1 MQNKSSFNYAEVQ
14 PKDES
19 NSIMRK
25 ICVVTGT
32 RAEYGLLSRL
42 MRMIKDSQMTQLQV
56 IATNMHLS
64 PRFGNTYTEIEKDGF
79 TINYKVPI
87 IDEESS
93 NDSISTVLEMS
104 RGLKGYA
111 EAYRDL
117 KPDML
122 LILGDRYE
130 MLAAATAALIMRI
143 PIAHISGGAISEG
156 AFDDAIRHSITKM
169 SQLHFTEAEDYRRRV
184 IQLGEQP
191 DRVFHVGALGVEN
204 IKKLPLMNKKE
215 IGADIKFKIDKKT
228 ILVTY
233 HPVTLGNHTVE
244 QDITEF
250 MNALSQRP
258 DIRVVF
264 TMPNSDTGSQF
275 IVDAINCF
283 VKENPK
289 RSVAYKSLGV
299 LRYLSVMKEVG
310 AVVGNSSS
318 GLVEVPSFGIPT
330 LNIGDRQKGRLAA
343 DSVLNC
349 DTDCESI
356 LTGLDRVLSPEFMG
370 IASRTQ
376 NPYDKEGTAQAIF
389 DVISTYPL
397 FQLNQKIFYD
407 IKQ

>member
-1 MQNKSSFNYAEVQ
+1 
-14 PKDES
+14 
-19 NSIMRK
+19 MRK

-42 MRMIKDSQMTQLQV
+42 MRMIKDSQETLLQLIV
-56 IATNMHLS
+56 TNMHLS
-64 PRFGNTYTEIEKDGF
+64 SKYGNTYREIENDGF
-79 TINYKVPI
+79 TIDRKVPI
-87 IDEESS
+87 IDENSN
-93 NDSISTVLEMS
+93 NDSLSIVMEMS

-111 EAYRDL
+111 EAYQEL
-117 KPDML
+117 KPDLL

-191 DRVFHVGALGVEN
+191 DRVFNVGALGVEN
-204 IKKLPLMNKKE
+204 IKKLPLMDKE
-215 IGADIKFKIDKKT
+215 EIETDIKFKIDKKT

-250 MNALSQRP
+250 VNALCQRP
-258 DIRVVF
+258 DIRVIF
-264 TMPNSDTGSQF
+264 TMPNSDTGSQA
-275 IVDAINCF
+275 IVDAINDF
-283 VKENPK
+283 VAKNQE

-343 DSVLNC
+343 ESVLNC

-356 LTGLDRVLSPEFMG
+356 LAGLARVLSPEF
-370 IASRTQ
+370 IEVASKSQ
-376 NPYDKEGTAQAIF
+376 NPYDKEGTAKSIF

-397 FQLNQKIFYD
+397 KELNQKHFYD
-407 IKQ
+407 IR

>member
-1 MQNKSSFNYAEVQ
+1 
-14 PKDES
+14 
-19 NSIMRK
+19 MRK

-42 MRMIKDSQMTQLQV
+42 MRMIKDSQETQLQLIV
-56 IATNMHLS
+56 TNMHLS
-64 PRFGNTYTEIEKDGF
+64 SKYGNTYKEIENDGF
-79 TINYKVPI
+79 TIDRKVPI
-87 IDEESS
+87 IDENSN
-93 NDSISTVLEMS
+93 NDSLSTVMEMS

-111 EAYRDL
+111 EAYQEL
-117 KPDML
+117 KPDLL

-191 DRVFHVGALGVEN
+191 DRVFNVGALGVEN
-204 IKKLPLMNKKE
+204 IKKLPLMSEEE
-215 IGADIKFKIDKKT
+215 IEADIKFKIDKKT

-250 MNALSQRP
+250 MNALCQRP
-258 DIRVVF
+258 DIRVIF
-264 TMPNSDTGSQF
+264 TMPNSDTGSQA
-275 IVDAINCF
+275 IVEAINGF
-283 VKENPK
+283 VAKNQE

-343 DSVLNC
+343 ESVLNC

-356 LTGLDRVLSPEFMG
+356 LAGLARVLSPEF
-370 IASRTQ
+370 IENASKSQ
-376 NPYDKEGTAQAIF
+376 NPYDKEGTAKSIF

-397 FQLNQKIFYD
+397 KELNQKHFYD
-407 IKQ
+407 IQ